1 MKSLKMK
8 ILTVAVLIAFAVS
21 MLIVGI
27 YAAETQKI
35 TMQGTVSFEI
45 ADKTLYVKDV
55 RLKND
60 NTLTGQGTTLNNFK
74 PGFINGEYKI
84 DLGSIS
90 SDTSFTLY
98 FDIVN
103 TTSTFYSASENSTVS
118 NASVSASGII
128 RGDAVDPTT
137 INSDTPISGTVQ
149 LDITISNPQNV
160 NLNNIT
166 ILLNE
171 YQEPEVEHNDLLD
184 FTFDG
189 NTLTSYT
196 GSDSEVIIPSS
207 YSIRP
212 SDNAFVAGNDY
223 SVTAIGGFA
232 LANCNS
238 TSITIPSSITSLGT
252 GAFANCKNLTELNYN
267 ATSISNLSANN
278 YVFYNAGQ
286 NTNGITIN
294 FANGVSTIPSYLFAS
309 TNSTA
314 TSPKITQ
321 VNMPSTVT
329 TINSYAFAYNTNLK
343 SVTLPSNLTSI
354 GSNAFYGCSG
364 LTNITLP
371 SSLISIEF
379 RAFEG
384 CSGLTEVDLSNCT
397 SLTSIGSFA
406 FSSCSG
412 LTSIT
417 LSSSL
422 TSIGGSAFF
431 GCRALTE
438 INYNAV
444 SVADLSEERNYVFAY
459 AGQDGAGITVN
470 FGEGVENIP
479 AYLFYPYSNTSY
491 APNIKA
497 VNFSSTITS
506 IGTYAFYNCSGIET
520 LECKGTVKQWVSI
533 EFGSS
538 WIIGASYKFIVN
550 GEELINLVA
559 PEGVV
564 SINDY
569 AFSNCSSL
577 TSIDL
582 DNCTSLTSIGR
593 HAFRDCSGLTSITL
607 PSSLTSI
614 EYMAFYG
621 CSGLTSMDLSNCT
634 SLTSIGNSAF
644 YNCSGLTEV
653 DLSSCTSLTSIV
665 DSAFRGCSGLTSII
679 FPSSLTSIGTY
690 AFRGC
695 SGLANI
701 DFSHCTS
708 LTSIKYDAFQDCSGL
723 TNITLPSSLISI
735 EFRAFE
741 GCSGLTEVDL
751 SNCTNLTSIGSNTFY
766 GCNNLTSIIFPNT
779 TGWYRA
785 TSSTA
790 TSGINMTM
798 SNPTQNATWLTDT
811 YVSSYFK
818 RNA

>member
-223 SVTAIGGFA
+223 SVTAIGEFA

-267 ATSISNLSANN
+267 ATSVGNLSSNN

-294 FANGVSTIPSYLFAS
+294 FVNGVSTIPSYLFAS

-314 TSPKITQ
+314 GAPNITQ
-321 VNMPSTVT
+321 INMPSTLT
-329 TINSYAFAYNTNLK
+329 TINSYAFAYLSNLK
-343 SVTLPSNLTSI
+343 S
-354 GSNAFYGCSG
+354 
-364 LTNITLP
+364 ITLP
-371 SSLISIEF
+371 SSL
-379 RAFEG
+379 
-384 CSGLTEVDLSNCT
+384 
-397 SLTSIGSFA
+397 TSIGKFA
-406 FSSCSG
+406 FS
-412 LTSIT
+412 
-417 LSSSL
+417 
-422 TSIGGSAFF
+422 
-431 GCRALTE
+431 
-438 INYNAV
+438 Y
-444 SVADLSEERNYVFAY
+444 
-459 AGQDGAGITVN
+459 
-470 FGEGVENIP
+470 
-479 AYLFYPYSNTSY
+479 
-491 APNIKA
+491 
-497 VNFSSTITS
+497 
-506 IGTYAFYNCSGIET
+506 
-520 LECKGTVKQWVSI
+520 
-533 EFGSS
+533 
-538 WIIGASYKFIVN
+538 
-550 GEELINLVA
+550 
-559 PEGVV
+559 
-564 SINDY
+564 
-569 AFSNCSSL
+569 
-577 TSIDL
+577 
-582 DNCTSLTSIGR
+582 
-593 HAFRDCSGLTSITL
+593 CSGLTSITL

-614 EYMAFYG
+614 EGNAFFSCSGLTEVDLSNCASLTSIGDSAFYG
-621 CSGLTSMDLSNCT
+621 CSGLTSITL
-634 SLTSIGNSAF
+634 
-644 YNCSGLTEV
+644 
-653 DLSSCTSLTSIV
+653 
-665 DSAFRGCSGLTSII
+665 
-679 FPSSLTSIGTY
+679 PSSLTSIGKSAFNGCRALTEINYNAVSVSELAGYGNGVFSYAGQDGDGIIVNFGEGVSTIPSYLFNPYNSSYAPNIKEVNFSSTITSIGRY
-690 AFRGC
+690 AF
-695 SGLANI
+695 N
-701 DFSHCTS
+701 
-708 LTSIKYDAFQDCSGL
+708 
-723 TNITLPSSLISI
+723 
-735 EFRAFE
+735 

-751 SNCTNLTSIGSNTFY
+751 SNCASLTSIGERAFSDCTGLTGALDLSNCTS
-766 GCNNLTSIIFPNT
+766 LTSIGKYAFSDCTKLTSITFPNT
-779 TGWYRA
+779 TGWYRT

-790 TSGINMTM
+790 TSGTNMDM
-798 SNPTQNATWLTDT
+798 SNPTQNATWLTG
-811 YVSSYFK
+811 SYDKYYFR

>member
-223 SVTAIGGFA
+223 SVTAIGEFA

-267 ATSISNLSANN
+267 ATSVGNLSSNN

-294 FANGVSTIPSYLFAS
+294 FVNGVSTIPSYLFAS

-314 TSPKITQ
+314 GAPNITQ
-321 VNMPSTVT
+321 INMPSTLT
-329 TINSYAFAYNTNLK
+329 TINSYAFAYLSNLK
-343 SVTLPSNLTSI
+343 S
-354 GSNAFYGCSG
+354 
-364 LTNITLP
+364 ITLP
-371 SSLISIEF
+371 SSL
-379 RAFEG
+379 
-384 CSGLTEVDLSNCT
+384 
-397 SLTSIGSFA
+397 TSIGKFA
-406 FSSCSG
+406 FS
-412 LTSIT
+412 
-417 LSSSL
+417 
-422 TSIGGSAFF
+422 
-431 GCRALTE
+431 
-438 INYNAV
+438 Y
-444 SVADLSEERNYVFAY
+444 
-459 AGQDGAGITVN
+459 
-470 FGEGVENIP
+470 
-479 AYLFYPYSNTSY
+479 
-491 APNIKA
+491 
-497 VNFSSTITS
+497 
-506 IGTYAFYNCSGIET
+506 
-520 LECKGTVKQWVSI
+520 
-533 EFGSS
+533 
-538 WIIGASYKFIVN
+538 
-550 GEELINLVA
+550 
-559 PEGVV
+559 
-564 SINDY
+564 
-569 AFSNCSSL
+569 
-577 TSIDL
+577 
-582 DNCTSLTSIGR
+582 
-593 HAFRDCSGLTSITL
+593 CSGLTSITL

-614 EYMAFYG
+614 EGNAF
-621 CSGLTSMDLSNCT
+621 
-634 SLTSIGNSAF
+634 
-644 YNCSGLTEV
+644 
-653 DLSSCTSLTSIV
+653 
-665 DSAFRGCSGLTSII
+665 
-679 FPSSLTSIGTY
+679 
-690 AFRGC
+690 
-695 SGLANI
+695 
-701 DFSHCTS
+701 FS
-708 LTSIKYDAFQDCSGL
+708 
-723 TNITLPSSLISI
+723 
-735 EFRAFE
+735 
-741 GCSGLTEVDL
+741 CSGLTEVDL
-751 SNCTNLTSIGSNTFY
+751 SNCASLTSIGDSAFY
-766 GCNNLTSIIFPNT
+766 GCSGLTSITLPSSLTSIGKSAFNGCRALTEINYNAVSVSELAGYGNGVFSYAGQDGDGIIVNFGEGVSTIPSYLFNPYNSSYAPNIKEVNFSSTITSIGGYAFNSCIGLTELDFSNCTSLKSIESYAFNYCSNLERIVFPNT
-779 TGWYRA
+779 TGWYR
-785 TSSTA
+785 TRSSTD
-790 TSGINMTM
+790 TSGTNMTM
-798 SNPTQNATWLTDT
+798 SNPKQNATWLTDT
-811 YVSSYFK
+811 YVNYYFR

>member
-84 DLGSIS
+84 DLGTIS

-223 SVTAIGGFA
+223 SVTAIGEFA

-267 ATSISNLSANN
+267 ATSVGNLSSNN

-294 FANGVSTIPSYLFAS
+294 FVNGVSTIPSYLFAS

-314 TSPKITQ
+314 GAPNITQ
-321 VNMPSTVT
+321 INMPSTLT
-329 TINSYAFAYNTNLK
+329 TINSYAFAYLSNLK
-343 SVTLPSNLTSI
+343 S
-354 GSNAFYGCSG
+354 
-364 LTNITLP
+364 ITLP
-371 SSLISIEF
+371 SSL
-379 RAFEG
+379 
-384 CSGLTEVDLSNCT
+384 
-397 SLTSIGSFA
+397 TSIGKFA
-406 FSSCSG
+406 FS
-412 LTSIT
+412 
-417 LSSSL
+417 
-422 TSIGGSAFF
+422 
-431 GCRALTE
+431 
-438 INYNAV
+438 Y
-444 SVADLSEERNYVFAY
+444 
-459 AGQDGAGITVN
+459 
-470 FGEGVENIP
+470 
-479 AYLFYPYSNTSY
+479 
-491 APNIKA
+491 
-497 VNFSSTITS
+497 
-506 IGTYAFYNCSGIET
+506 
-520 LECKGTVKQWVSI
+520 
-533 EFGSS
+533 
-538 WIIGASYKFIVN
+538 
-550 GEELINLVA
+550 
-559 PEGVV
+559 
-564 SINDY
+564 
-569 AFSNCSSL
+569 
-577 TSIDL
+577 
-582 DNCTSLTSIGR
+582 
-593 HAFRDCSGLTSITL
+593 CSGLTSITL

-614 EYMAFYG
+614 EGNAFFSCSGLTEVDLSNCASLTSIGDSAFYG
-621 CSGLTSMDLSNCT
+621 CSGLTSITL
-634 SLTSIGNSAF
+634 
-644 YNCSGLTEV
+644 
-653 DLSSCTSLTSIV
+653 
-665 DSAFRGCSGLTSII
+665 
-679 FPSSLTSIGTY
+679 PSSLTSIGKSAFNGCRALTEINYNAVSVSELAGYGNGVFSYAGQDGDGIIVNFGEGVSTIPSYLFNPYNSSYAPNIKEVNFSSTITSIGRY
-690 AFRGC
+690 AF
-695 SGLANI
+695 N
-701 DFSHCTS
+701 
-708 LTSIKYDAFQDCSGL
+708 
-723 TNITLPSSLISI
+723 
-735 EFRAFE
+735 

-751 SNCTNLTSIGSNTFY
+751 SNCASLTSIGERAFSDCTGLTGALDLSNCTS
-766 GCNNLTSIIFPNT
+766 LTSIGKYAFSDCTKLTSITFPNT
-779 TGWYRA
+779 TGWYRT

-790 TSGINMTM
+790 TSGTNMDM
-798 SNPTQNATWLTDT
+798 SNPTQNATWLTG
-811 YVSSYFK
+811 SYDKYYFR

>member
-1 MKSLKMK
+1 MK

-223 SVTAIGGFA
+223 SVTAIGEFA

-267 ATSISNLSANN
+267 ATSVGNLSSNN

-294 FANGVSTIPSYLFAS
+294 FVNGVSTIPSYLFAS

-314 TSPKITQ
+314 GAPNITQ
-321 VNMPSTVT
+321 INMPSTLT
-329 TINSYAFAYNTNLK
+329 TINSYAFAYLSNLK
-343 SVTLPSNLTSI
+343 S
-354 GSNAFYGCSG
+354 
-364 LTNITLP
+364 ITLP
-371 SSLISIEF
+371 SSL
-379 RAFEG
+379 
-384 CSGLTEVDLSNCT
+384 
-397 SLTSIGSFA
+397 TSIGKFA
-406 FSSCSG
+406 FS
-412 LTSIT
+412 
-417 LSSSL
+417 
-422 TSIGGSAFF
+422 
-431 GCRALTE
+431 
-438 INYNAV
+438 Y
-444 SVADLSEERNYVFAY
+444 
-459 AGQDGAGITVN
+459 
-470 FGEGVENIP
+470 
-479 AYLFYPYSNTSY
+479 
-491 APNIKA
+491 
-497 VNFSSTITS
+497 
-506 IGTYAFYNCSGIET
+506 
-520 LECKGTVKQWVSI
+520 
-533 EFGSS
+533 
-538 WIIGASYKFIVN
+538 
-550 GEELINLVA
+550 
-559 PEGVV
+559 
-564 SINDY
+564 
-569 AFSNCSSL
+569 
-577 TSIDL
+577 
-582 DNCTSLTSIGR
+582 
-593 HAFRDCSGLTSITL
+593 CSGLTSITL

-614 EYMAFYG
+614 EGNAF
-621 CSGLTSMDLSNCT
+621 
-634 SLTSIGNSAF
+634 
-644 YNCSGLTEV
+644 
-653 DLSSCTSLTSIV
+653 
-665 DSAFRGCSGLTSII
+665 
-679 FPSSLTSIGTY
+679 
-690 AFRGC
+690 
-695 SGLANI
+695 
-701 DFSHCTS
+701 FS
-708 LTSIKYDAFQDCSGL
+708 
-723 TNITLPSSLISI
+723 
-735 EFRAFE
+735 
-741 GCSGLTEVDL
+741 CSGLTEVDL
-751 SNCTNLTSIGSNTFY
+751 SNCASLTSIGDSAFY
-766 GCNNLTSIIFPNT
+766 GCSGLTSITLPSSLTSIGKSAFNGCRALTEINYNAVSVSELAGYGNGVFSYAGQDGDGIIVNFGEGVSTIPSYLFNPYNSSYAPNIKEVNFSSTITSIGGYAFNSCIGLTELDFSNCTSLKSIESYAFNYCSNLERIVFPNT
-779 TGWYRA
+779 TGWYR
-785 TSSTA
+785 TRSSTD
-790 TSGINMTM
+790 TSGTNMTM
-798 SNPTQNATWLTDT
+798 SNPKQNATWLTDT
-811 YVSSYFK
+811 YVNYYFR

>member
-1 MKSLKMK
+1 MK

-84 DLGSIS
+84 DLGTIS

-223 SVTAIGGFA
+223 SVTAIGEFA

-267 ATSISNLSANN
+267 ATSVGNLSSNN

-294 FANGVSTIPSYLFAS
+294 FVNGVSTIPSYLFAS

-314 TSPKITQ
+314 GAPNITQ
-321 VNMPSTVT
+321 INMPSTLT
-329 TINSYAFAYNTNLK
+329 TINSYAFAYLSNLK
-343 SVTLPSNLTSI
+343 S
-354 GSNAFYGCSG
+354 
-364 LTNITLP
+364 ITLP
-371 SSLISIEF
+371 SSL
-379 RAFEG
+379 
-384 CSGLTEVDLSNCT
+384 
-397 SLTSIGSFA
+397 TSIGKFA
-406 FSSCSG
+406 FS
-412 LTSIT
+412 
-417 LSSSL
+417 
-422 TSIGGSAFF
+422 
-431 GCRALTE
+431 
-438 INYNAV
+438 Y
-444 SVADLSEERNYVFAY
+444 
-459 AGQDGAGITVN
+459 
-470 FGEGVENIP
+470 
-479 AYLFYPYSNTSY
+479 
-491 APNIKA
+491 
-497 VNFSSTITS
+497 
-506 IGTYAFYNCSGIET
+506 
-520 LECKGTVKQWVSI
+520 
-533 EFGSS
+533 
-538 WIIGASYKFIVN
+538 
-550 GEELINLVA
+550 
-559 PEGVV
+559 
-564 SINDY
+564 
-569 AFSNCSSL
+569 
-577 TSIDL
+577 
-582 DNCTSLTSIGR
+582 
-593 HAFRDCSGLTSITL
+593 CSGLTSITL

-614 EYMAFYG
+614 EGNAFFSCSGLTEVDLSNCASLTSIGDSAFYG
-621 CSGLTSMDLSNCT
+621 CSGLTSITL
-634 SLTSIGNSAF
+634 
-644 YNCSGLTEV
+644 
-653 DLSSCTSLTSIV
+653 
-665 DSAFRGCSGLTSII
+665 
-679 FPSSLTSIGTY
+679 PSSLTSIGKSAFNGCRALTEINYNAVSVSELAGYGNGVFSYAGQDGDGIIVNFGEGVSTIPSYLFNPYNSSYAPNIKEVNFSSTITSIGRY
-690 AFRGC
+690 AF
-695 SGLANI
+695 N
-701 DFSHCTS
+701 
-708 LTSIKYDAFQDCSGL
+708 
-723 TNITLPSSLISI
+723 
-735 EFRAFE
+735 

-751 SNCTNLTSIGSNTFY
+751 SNCASLTSIGERAFSDCTGLTGALDLSNCTS
-766 GCNNLTSIIFPNT
+766 LTSIGKYAFSDCTKLTSITFPNT
-779 TGWYRA
+779 TGWYRT

-790 TSGINMTM
+790 TSGTNMDM
-798 SNPTQNATWLTDT
+798 SNPTQNATWLTG
-811 YVSSYFK
+811 SYDKYYFR

>member
-1 MKSLKMK
+1 MK

-223 SVTAIGGFA
+223 SVTAIGEFA

-267 ATSISNLSANN
+267 ATSVGNLSSNN

-294 FANGVSTIPSYLFAS
+294 FVNGVSTIPSYLFAS

-314 TSPKITQ
+314 GAPNITQ
-321 VNMPSTVT
+321 INMPSTLT
-329 TINSYAFAYNTNLK
+329 TINSYAFAYLSNLK
-343 SVTLPSNLTSI
+343 S
-354 GSNAFYGCSG
+354 
-364 LTNITLP
+364 ITLP
-371 SSLISIEF
+371 SSL
-379 RAFEG
+379 
-384 CSGLTEVDLSNCT
+384 
-397 SLTSIGSFA
+397 TSIGKFA
-406 FSSCSG
+406 FS
-412 LTSIT
+412 
-417 LSSSL
+417 
-422 TSIGGSAFF
+422 
-431 GCRALTE
+431 
-438 INYNAV
+438 Y
-444 SVADLSEERNYVFAY
+444 
-459 AGQDGAGITVN
+459 
-470 FGEGVENIP
+470 
-479 AYLFYPYSNTSY
+479 
-491 APNIKA
+491 
-497 VNFSSTITS
+497 
-506 IGTYAFYNCSGIET
+506 
-520 LECKGTVKQWVSI
+520 
-533 EFGSS
+533 
-538 WIIGASYKFIVN
+538 
-550 GEELINLVA
+550 
-559 PEGVV
+559 
-564 SINDY
+564 
-569 AFSNCSSL
+569 
-577 TSIDL
+577 
-582 DNCTSLTSIGR
+582 
-593 HAFRDCSGLTSITL
+593 CSGLTSITL

-614 EYMAFYG
+614 EGNAFFSCSGLTEVDLSNCASLTSIGDSAFYG
-621 CSGLTSMDLSNCT
+621 CSGLTSITL
-634 SLTSIGNSAF
+634 
-644 YNCSGLTEV
+644 
-653 DLSSCTSLTSIV
+653 
-665 DSAFRGCSGLTSII
+665 
-679 FPSSLTSIGTY
+679 PSSLTSIGKSAFNGCRALTEINYNAVSVSELAGYGNGVFSYAGQDGDGIIVNFGEGVSTIPSYLFNPYNSSYAPNIKEVNFSSTITSIGGY
-690 AFRGC
+690 AF
-695 SGLANI
+695 N
-701 DFSHCTS
+701 
-708 LTSIKYDAFQDCSGL
+708 
-723 TNITLPSSLISI
+723 
-735 EFRAFE
+735 

-751 SNCTNLTSIGSNTFY
+751 SNCASLTSIGERAFSDCTGLTGALDLSNCTS
-766 GCNNLTSIIFPNT
+766 LTSIGKYAFSDCTKLTSITFPNT
-779 TGWYRA
+779 TGWYRT

-790 TSGINMTM
+790 TSGTNMDM
-798 SNPTQNATWLTDT
+798 SNPTQNATWLTG
-811 YVSSYFK
+811 SYDKYYFR

>member
-1 MKSLKMK
+1 MK

-223 SVTAIGGFA
+223 SVTAIGEFA

-267 ATSISNLSANN
+267 ATSVGNLSSNN

-294 FANGVSTIPSYLFAS
+294 FVNGVSTIPSYLFAS

-314 TSPKITQ
+314 GAPNITQ
-321 VNMPSTVT
+321 INMPSTLT
-329 TINSYAFAYNTNLK
+329 TINSYAFAYLSNLK
-343 SVTLPSNLTSI
+343 SITLPSSLTSI
-354 GSNAFYGCSG
+354 GKFAFSYCSGLTSITLPSSLTSIERNAFFSCSRLTEVDLSNCASLTSIGDSAFYGCSG
-364 LTNITLP
+364 LTSITLP
-371 SSLISIEF
+371 SSL
-379 RAFEG
+379 
-384 CSGLTEVDLSNCT
+384 
-397 SLTSIGSFA
+397 TSIGK
-406 FSSCSG
+406 
-412 LTSIT
+412 
-417 LSSSL
+417 
-422 TSIGGSAFF
+422 SAFN

-444 SVADLSEERNYVFAY
+444 SVSELAEYGNGVFSY
-459 AGQDGAGITVN
+459 AGQDGDGIIVNFGEGVKHIPNHLFVPTNAYGSPTSNTPNIKVVNFSSTVTSIGNYAFYGCSALTEINYNAVSVSNLKTRNGVFSYAGQDGDGITVN

-479 AYLFYPYSNTSY
+479 AYLFGAYSSTSSD
-491 APNIKA
+491 PNIKV
-497 VNFSSTITS
+497 VNFSSTVTS
-506 IGTYAFYNCSGIET
+506 IGER
-520 LECKGTVKQWVSI
+520 
-533 EFGSS
+533 
-538 WIIGASYKFIVN
+538 
-550 GEELINLVA
+550 
-559 PEGVV
+559 
-564 SINDY
+564 
-569 AFSNCSSL
+569 AFSYC
-577 TSIDL
+577 
-582 DNCTSLTSIGR
+582 R
-593 HAFRDCSGLTSITL
+593 GLTSITL

-614 EYMAFYG
+614 GRYAFKG
-621 CSGLTSMDLSNCT
+621 CSGLTTIRIEATTPPTLGISV
-634 SLTSIGNSAF
+634 I
-644 YNCSGLTEV
+644 
-653 DLSSCTSLTSIV
+653 
-665 DSAFRGCSGLTSII
+665 
-679 FPSSLTSIGTY
+679 PS
-690 AFRGC
+690 
-695 SGLANI
+695 
-701 DFSHCTS
+701 
-708 LTSIKYDAFQDCSGL
+708 
-723 TNITLPSSLISI
+723 
-735 EFRAFE
+735 
-741 GCSGLTEVDL
+741 
-751 SNCTNLTSIGSNTFY
+751 
-766 GCNNLTSIIFPNT
+766 
-779 TGWYRA
+779 
-785 TSSTA
+785 
-790 TSGINMTM
+790 
-798 SNPTQNATWLTDT
+798 NATIEVPSASVDAYKTADDWSD
-811 YVSSYFK
+811 YADKIVGY
-818 RNA
+818 

>member
-1 MKSLKMK
+1 MK

-84 DLGSIS
+84 DLGTIS

-223 SVTAIGGFA
+223 SVTAIGEFA

-267 ATSISNLSANN
+267 ATSINNLSANN

-294 FANGVSTIPSYLFAS
+294 FVNGVSTIPSYLFAS

-314 TSPKITQ
+314 GAPNITQ
-321 VNMPSTVT
+321 INMPSTLT
-329 TINSYAFAYNTNLK
+329 TINSYAFAYLSNLK
-343 SVTLPSNLTSI
+343 S
-354 GSNAFYGCSG
+354 
-364 LTNITLP
+364 ITLP
-371 SSLISIEF
+371 SSL
-379 RAFEG
+379 
-384 CSGLTEVDLSNCT
+384 
-397 SLTSIGSFA
+397 TSIGKFA
-406 FSSCSG
+406 FS
-412 LTSIT
+412 
-417 LSSSL
+417 
-422 TSIGGSAFF
+422 
-431 GCRALTE
+431 
-438 INYNAV
+438 Y
-444 SVADLSEERNYVFAY
+444 
-459 AGQDGAGITVN
+459 
-470 FGEGVENIP
+470 
-479 AYLFYPYSNTSY
+479 
-491 APNIKA
+491 
-497 VNFSSTITS
+497 
-506 IGTYAFYNCSGIET
+506 
-520 LECKGTVKQWVSI
+520 
-533 EFGSS
+533 
-538 WIIGASYKFIVN
+538 
-550 GEELINLVA
+550 
-559 PEGVV
+559 
-564 SINDY
+564 
-569 AFSNCSSL
+569 
-577 TSIDL
+577 
-582 DNCTSLTSIGR
+582 
-593 HAFRDCSGLTSITL
+593 CSGLTSITL

-614 EYMAFYG
+614 EGNAFFSCSGLTEVDLSNCASLTSIGDSAFYG
-621 CSGLTSMDLSNCT
+621 CSGLTSITL
-634 SLTSIGNSAF
+634 
-644 YNCSGLTEV
+644 
-653 DLSSCTSLTSIV
+653 
-665 DSAFRGCSGLTSII
+665 
-679 FPSSLTSIGTY
+679 PSSLTSIGKSAFNGCRALTEINYNAVSVSELAGYGNGVFSYAGQDGDGIIVNFGEGVSTIPSYLFNPYNSSYAPNIKEVNFSSTITSIGRY
-690 AFRGC
+690 AF
-695 SGLANI
+695 N
-701 DFSHCTS
+701 
-708 LTSIKYDAFQDCSGL
+708 
-723 TNITLPSSLISI
+723 
-735 EFRAFE
+735 

-751 SNCTNLTSIGSNTFY
+751 SNCASLTSIGERAFSDCTGLTGALDLSNCTS
-766 GCNNLTSIIFPNT
+766 LTSIGKYAFSDCTKLTSITFPNT
-779 TGWYRA
+779 TGWYRT

-790 TSGINMTM
+790 TSGTNMDM
-798 SNPTQNATWLTDT
+798 SNPTQNATWLTG
-811 YVSSYFK
+811 SYDKYYFR

>member
-223 SVTAIGGFA
+223 SVTAIGEFA

-267 ATSISNLSANN
+267 ATSVGNLSSNN

-294 FANGVSTIPSYLFAS
+294 FVNGVSTIPSYLFAS

-314 TSPKITQ
+314 GAPNITQ
-321 VNMPSTVT
+321 INMPSTLT
-329 TINSYAFAYNTNLK
+329 TINSYAFAYLSNLK
-343 SVTLPSNLTSI
+343 S
-354 GSNAFYGCSG
+354 
-364 LTNITLP
+364 ITLP
-371 SSLISIEF
+371 SSL
-379 RAFEG
+379 
-384 CSGLTEVDLSNCT
+384 
-397 SLTSIGSFA
+397 TSIGKFA
-406 FSSCSG
+406 FS
-412 LTSIT
+412 
-417 LSSSL
+417 
-422 TSIGGSAFF
+422 
-431 GCRALTE
+431 
-438 INYNAV
+438 Y
-444 SVADLSEERNYVFAY
+444 
-459 AGQDGAGITVN
+459 
-470 FGEGVENIP
+470 
-479 AYLFYPYSNTSY
+479 
-491 APNIKA
+491 
-497 VNFSSTITS
+497 
-506 IGTYAFYNCSGIET
+506 
-520 LECKGTVKQWVSI
+520 
-533 EFGSS
+533 
-538 WIIGASYKFIVN
+538 
-550 GEELINLVA
+550 
-559 PEGVV
+559 
-564 SINDY
+564 
-569 AFSNCSSL
+569 
-577 TSIDL
+577 
-582 DNCTSLTSIGR
+582 
-593 HAFRDCSGLTSITL
+593 CSGLTSITL

-614 EYMAFYG
+614 EGNAFFSCSGLETREYKGTIEQWLSIDFGSSWISGPSHTFIVNGEELTNLVVPEGVTSIGDSAFYG
-621 CSGLTSMDLSNCT
+621 CSGLTSITL
-634 SLTSIGNSAF
+634 
-644 YNCSGLTEV
+644 
-653 DLSSCTSLTSIV
+653 
-665 DSAFRGCSGLTSII
+665 
-679 FPSSLTSIGTY
+679 PSSLTSIGKSAFNGCRALTEINYNAVSVSELAEYGNGVFSYAGQDGDGIIVNFGEGVKHIPNHLFVPTNAYGSPTSNTPNIKVVNFSSTVTSIGNY
-690 AFRGC
+690 AFYGC
-695 SGLANI
+695 SALTEINYNAVSVSNLKTRNGVFSYAGQDGDGIIVNFGEGVENI
-701 DFSHCTS
+701 PAYLFGAYSSTSSDPNIKVVNFSSTVTS
-708 LTSIKYDAFQDCSGL
+708 IGERAFSYCRGLTS
-723 TNITLPSSLISI
+723 ITLPSSLTSI
-735 EFRAFE
+735 GRYAFK
-741 GCSGLTEVDL
+741 GCSGLTTIRIEA
-751 SNCTNLTSIGSNTFY
+751 
-766 GCNNLTSIIFPNT
+766 T
-779 TGWYRA
+779 TPP
-785 TSSTA
+785 TL
-790 TSGINMTM
+790 GI
-798 SNPTQNATWLTDT
+798 SVIPSNATIEVPSASVDAYKTADDWSD
-811 YVSSYFK
+811 YADKIVGY
-818 RNA
+818 

>member
-1 MKSLKMK
+1 MK

-103 TTSTFYSASENSTVS
+103 TTSTFYSASQNSTVS

-171 YQEPEVEHNDLLD
+171 YQEPEVEHYDLLD

-212 SDNAFVAGNDY
+212 SDGAFVEGNDY
-223 SVTAIGGFA
+223 SVTAIGEFA
-232 LANCNS
+232 FPNCS
-238 TSITIPSSITSLGT
+238 SISSITIPSSITSLGT

-267 ATSISNLSANN
+267 ATSINNLSASN

-286 NTNGITIN
+286 NTNGITVN
-294 FANGVSTIPSYLFAS
+294 FANGVSTIPAYLFNS

-329 TINSYAFAYNTNLK
+329 AINSYAFGYLSSLK
-343 SVTLPSNLTSI
+343 S
-354 GSNAFYGCSG
+354 
-364 LTNITLP
+364 ITLP
-371 SSLISIEF
+371 SSL
-379 RAFEG
+379 
-384 CSGLTEVDLSNCT
+384 
-397 SLTSIGSFA
+397 TSIGDYA
-406 FSSCSG
+406 FSNCSG
-412 LTSIT
+412 FTSIT
-417 LSSSL
+417 LPSSL
-422 TSIGGSAFF
+422 TSIGDGAFQS
-431 GCRALTE
+431 CRALTE

-444 SVADLSEERNYVFAY
+444 SVADLTFVAIGSSNHVFSY
-459 AGQDGAGITVN
+459 AGQDGDGITVN
-470 FGEGVENIP
+470 FGEGVETIP
-479 AYLFYPYSNTSY
+479 AYLFYPSVSSSC
-491 APNIKA
+491 APNIKE

-506 IGTYAFYNCSGIET
+506 IGN
-520 LECKGTVKQWVSI
+520 
-533 EFGSS
+533 
-538 WIIGASYKFIVN
+538 
-550 GEELINLVA
+550 
-559 PEGVV
+559 
-564 SINDY
+564 
-569 AFSNCSSL
+569 
-577 TSIDL
+577 
-582 DNCTSLTSIGR
+582 

-607 PSSLTSI
+607 PSSLVSI
-614 EYMAFYG
+614 EDSAFSF
-621 CSGLTSMDLSNCT
+621 CENLISVDLSNCT
-634 SLTSIGNSAF
+634 SLTSIEPYVFTG
-644 YNCSGLTEV
+644 
-653 DLSSCTSLTSIV
+653 CTNKLTSI
-665 DSAFRGCSGLTSII
+665 T
-679 FPSSLTSIGTY
+679 
-690 AFRGC
+690 
-695 SGLANI
+695 
-701 DFSHCTS
+701 
-708 LTSIKYDAFQDCSGL
+708 
-723 TNITLPSSLISI
+723 
-735 EFRAFE
+735 
-741 GCSGLTEVDL
+741 
-751 SNCTNLTSIGSNTFY
+751 
-766 GCNNLTSIIFPNT
+766 FPNT
-779 TGWYRA
+779 TGWYC
-785 TSSTA
+785 TENESA
-790 TSGINMTM
+790 TSGRNMDM
-798 SNPTQNATWLTDT
+798 SDPAQNAEWLIARYGDD
-811 YVSSYFK
+811 YYGYYFK

>member
-223 SVTAIGGFA
+223 SVTAIGEFA

-267 ATSISNLSANN
+267 ATSVGNLSSNN

-294 FANGVSTIPSYLFAS
+294 FVNGVSTIPSYLFAS

-314 TSPKITQ
+314 GAPNITQ
-321 VNMPSTVT
+321 INMPSTLT
-329 TINSYAFAYNTNLK
+329 TINSYAFAYLSNLK
-343 SVTLPSNLTSI
+343 S
-354 GSNAFYGCSG
+354 
-364 LTNITLP
+364 ITLP
-371 SSLISIEF
+371 SSL
-379 RAFEG
+379 
-384 CSGLTEVDLSNCT
+384 
-397 SLTSIGSFA
+397 TSIGKFA
-406 FSSCSG
+406 FS
-412 LTSIT
+412 
-417 LSSSL
+417 
-422 TSIGGSAFF
+422 
-431 GCRALTE
+431 
-438 INYNAV
+438 Y
-444 SVADLSEERNYVFAY
+444 
-459 AGQDGAGITVN
+459 
-470 FGEGVENIP
+470 
-479 AYLFYPYSNTSY
+479 
-491 APNIKA
+491 
-497 VNFSSTITS
+497 
-506 IGTYAFYNCSGIET
+506 
-520 LECKGTVKQWVSI
+520 
-533 EFGSS
+533 
-538 WIIGASYKFIVN
+538 
-550 GEELINLVA
+550 
-559 PEGVV
+559 
-564 SINDY
+564 
-569 AFSNCSSL
+569 
-577 TSIDL
+577 
-582 DNCTSLTSIGR
+582 
-593 HAFRDCSGLTSITL
+593 CSGLTSITL

-614 EYMAFYG
+614 EGNAFFSCSGLTEVDLSNCASLTSIGDSAFYG
-621 CSGLTSMDLSNCT
+621 CSGLTSITL
-634 SLTSIGNSAF
+634 
-644 YNCSGLTEV
+644 
-653 DLSSCTSLTSIV
+653 
-665 DSAFRGCSGLTSII
+665 
-679 FPSSLTSIGTY
+679 PSSLTSIGKSAFNGCRALTEINYNAVSVSELAGYGNGVFSYAGQDGDGIIVNFGEGVSTIPSYLFNPYNSSYAPNIKEVNFSSTITSIGGY
-690 AFRGC
+690 AF
-695 SGLANI
+695 N
-701 DFSHCTS
+701 
-708 LTSIKYDAFQDCSGL
+708 
-723 TNITLPSSLISI
+723 
-735 EFRAFE
+735 

-751 SNCTNLTSIGSNTFY
+751 SNCASLTSIGERAFSDCTGLTGALDLSNCTS
-766 GCNNLTSIIFPNT
+766 LTSIGKYAFSDCTKLTSITFPNT
-779 TGWYRA
+779 TGWYRT

-790 TSGINMTM
+790 TSGTNMDM
-798 SNPTQNATWLTDT
+798 SNPTQNATWLTG
-811 YVSSYFK
+811 SYDKYYFR

>member
-1 MKSLKMK
+1 MK

-84 DLGSIS
+84 DLGTIS

-223 SVTAIGGFA
+223 SVTAIGEFA

-267 ATSISNLSANN
+267 ATSVGNLSSNN

-294 FANGVSTIPSYLFAS
+294 FVNGVSTIPSYLFAS

-314 TSPKITQ
+314 GAPNITQ
-321 VNMPSTVT
+321 INMPSTLT
-329 TINSYAFAYNTNLK
+329 TINSYAFAYLSNLK
-343 SVTLPSNLTSI
+343 S
-354 GSNAFYGCSG
+354 
-364 LTNITLP
+364 ITLP
-371 SSLISIEF
+371 SSL
-379 RAFEG
+379 
-384 CSGLTEVDLSNCT
+384 
-397 SLTSIGSFA
+397 TSIGKFA
-406 FSSCSG
+406 FS
-412 LTSIT
+412 
-417 LSSSL
+417 
-422 TSIGGSAFF
+422 
-431 GCRALTE
+431 
-438 INYNAV
+438 Y
-444 SVADLSEERNYVFAY
+444 
-459 AGQDGAGITVN
+459 
-470 FGEGVENIP
+470 
-479 AYLFYPYSNTSY
+479 
-491 APNIKA
+491 
-497 VNFSSTITS
+497 
-506 IGTYAFYNCSGIET
+506 
-520 LECKGTVKQWVSI
+520 
-533 EFGSS
+533 
-538 WIIGASYKFIVN
+538 
-550 GEELINLVA
+550 
-559 PEGVV
+559 
-564 SINDY
+564 
-569 AFSNCSSL
+569 
-577 TSIDL
+577 
-582 DNCTSLTSIGR
+582 
-593 HAFRDCSGLTSITL
+593 CSGLTSITL

-614 EYMAFYG
+614 EGNAF
-621 CSGLTSMDLSNCT
+621 
-634 SLTSIGNSAF
+634 
-644 YNCSGLTEV
+644 
-653 DLSSCTSLTSIV
+653 
-665 DSAFRGCSGLTSII
+665 
-679 FPSSLTSIGTY
+679 
-690 AFRGC
+690 
-695 SGLANI
+695 
-701 DFSHCTS
+701 FS
-708 LTSIKYDAFQDCSGL
+708 
-723 TNITLPSSLISI
+723 
-735 EFRAFE
+735 
-741 GCSGLTEVDL
+741 CSGLTEVDL
-751 SNCTNLTSIGSNTFY
+751 SNCASLTSIGDSAFY
-766 GCNNLTSIIFPNT
+766 GCSGLTSITLPSSLTSIGKSAFN
-779 TGWYRA
+779 GCRA
-785 TSSTA
+785 LTEINYNAVSVSELAGYGNGVFSYAGQDGDGIIVNFGEGVST
-790 TSGINMTM
+790 I
-798 SNPTQNATWLTDT
+798 P
-811 YVSSYFK
+811 SY
-818 RNA
+818 

>member
-1 MKSLKMK
+1 MK

-84 DLGSIS
+84 DLGTIS

-103 TTSTFYSASENSTVS
+103 TTSTFYSASQNSTVS

-137 INSDTPISGTVQ
+137 ISSDTLISGTVQ

-223 SVTAIGGFA
+223 SVTAIGEFA

-267 ATSISNLSANN
+267 ATSVGNLSSNN

-294 FANGVSTIPSYLFAS
+294 FVNGVSTIPSYLFAS

-314 TSPKITQ
+314 GAPNITQ
-321 VNMPSTVT
+321 INMPSTLT
-329 TINSYAFAYNTNLK
+329 TINSYAFAYLSNLK
-343 SVTLPSNLTSI
+343 S
-354 GSNAFYGCSG
+354 
-364 LTNITLP
+364 ITLP
-371 SSLISIEF
+371 SSL
-379 RAFEG
+379 
-384 CSGLTEVDLSNCT
+384 
-397 SLTSIGSFA
+397 TSIGKFA
-406 FSSCSG
+406 FS
-412 LTSIT
+412 
-417 LSSSL
+417 
-422 TSIGGSAFF
+422 
-431 GCRALTE
+431 
-438 INYNAV
+438 Y
-444 SVADLSEERNYVFAY
+444 
-459 AGQDGAGITVN
+459 
-470 FGEGVENIP
+470 
-479 AYLFYPYSNTSY
+479 
-491 APNIKA
+491 
-497 VNFSSTITS
+497 
-506 IGTYAFYNCSGIET
+506 
-520 LECKGTVKQWVSI
+520 
-533 EFGSS
+533 
-538 WIIGASYKFIVN
+538 
-550 GEELINLVA
+550 
-559 PEGVV
+559 
-564 SINDY
+564 
-569 AFSNCSSL
+569 
-577 TSIDL
+577 
-582 DNCTSLTSIGR
+582 
-593 HAFRDCSGLTSITL
+593 CSGLTSITL

-614 EYMAFYG
+614 EGNAFFSCSGLKEVDLSNCASLTSIGDSAFYG
-621 CSGLTSMDLSNCT
+621 CSGLTSITL
-634 SLTSIGNSAF
+634 
-644 YNCSGLTEV
+644 
-653 DLSSCTSLTSIV
+653 
-665 DSAFRGCSGLTSII
+665 
-679 FPSSLTSIGTY
+679 PSSLTSIGKSAFNGCRALTEINYNAVSVSELAGYGNGVFSYAGQDGDGIIVNFGEGVSTIPSYLFNPYNSSYAPNIKEVNFSSTITSIGGY
-690 AFRGC
+690 AF
-695 SGLANI
+695 N
-701 DFSHCTS
+701 
-708 LTSIKYDAFQDCSGL
+708 
-723 TNITLPSSLISI
+723 
-735 EFRAFE
+735 

-751 SNCTNLTSIGSNTFY
+751 SNCASLTSIGERAFSDCTGLTGALDLSNCTS
-766 GCNNLTSIIFPNT
+766 LTSIGKYAFSDCTKLTSITFPNT
-779 TGWYRA
+779 TGWYRT

-790 TSGINMTM
+790 TSGTNMDM
-798 SNPTQNATWLTDT
+798 SNPTQNATWLTG
-811 YVSSYFK
+811 SYDKYYFR